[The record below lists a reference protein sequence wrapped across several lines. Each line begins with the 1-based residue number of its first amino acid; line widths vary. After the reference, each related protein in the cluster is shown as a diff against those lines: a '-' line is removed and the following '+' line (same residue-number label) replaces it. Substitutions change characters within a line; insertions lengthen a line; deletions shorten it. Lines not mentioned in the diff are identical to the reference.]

1 MSIISV
7 PDSTVTPVVSPYVGP
22 SSMTTPVHA
31 PVLKKVEP
39 LKPIL
44 MKKSAESS
52 SVSNV
57 TNTQ

>member
-1 MSIISV
+1 
-7 PDSTVTPVVSPYVGP
+7 
-22 SSMTTPVHA
+22 MTTPVHA